1 MAKTISNK
9 TKTARTTKAAA
20 AVKAALPSREAG
32 ILLGMIETDSTP
44 WSRPWVFESFSAAQ
58 PRSWRNRPYH
68 GSNSLVTL
76 FYAYLAA
83 YAASIGKSMA
93 EIDVDNNDVI
103 ADVMRFGFSAE
114 KVEMRF
120 ATFRAIKE
128 ELEGSVKKGAKSAPV
143 IFFRPRTKKEKKVE
157 NGIEKE
163 EEKVV
168 GFIKVGFNVFPLSA
182 AEGINESKLPKGKF
196 ADVDIK
202 ELCISQAKEFVKN
215 LKDNSELRF
224 VMEGNR
230 AFWTVGTNIVH
241 TPKITQ
247 FKSEGKFWEV
257 IFHEI
262 VHWTGDKSRLDRS
275 DFPYEQEEL
284 VAELGSWE
292 ICRLLKIPFDPG
304 NKKAYLKNWLS
315 AFPSREKKLEALDE
329 ALKAVDK
336 AVKFLARTGKLDL
349 SGDSEDAAPSPETEA
364 EDSATDLAA

>member
-1 MAKTISNK
+1 MAKTISKK
-9 TKTARTTKAAA
+9 TKTTRTAA

-44 WSRPWVFESFSAAQ
+44 WSRPWVFESFNAAQ

-68 GSNSLVTL
+68 GSNSLVTM

-83 YAASIGKSMA
+83 YAASKGKSMA

-103 ADVMRFGFSAE
+103 ADVMRFGFNAG

-128 ELEGSVKKGAKSAPV
+128 DLEGSVIKGAKSAPV
-143 IFFRPRTKKEKKVE
+143 KFFRPKTKKEKKVE
-157 NGIEKE
+157 NGKEKE
-163 EEKVV
+163 EEVV
-168 GFIKVGFNVFPLSA
+168 IGVVKVGFNVFPLSA
-182 AEGINESKLPKGKF
+182 AEGINEAKLPKGKF
-196 ADVDIK
+196 NDVDIK
-202 ELCISQAKEFVKN
+202 ELCTAQAKEFVKN
-215 LKDNSELRF
+215 LRDNSELKF
-224 VMEGNR
+224 VMGGNR
-230 AFWTVGTNIVH
+230 AFWTVGTNTVH
-241 TPKITQ
+241 TPKISQ
-247 FKSEGKFWEV
+247 FKSEGKFWETL
-257 IFHEI
+257 FHEV

-275 DFPYEQEEL
+275 AFPYEQEEL

-304 NKKAYLKNWLS
+304 NKKAYLKSWLS

-349 SGDSEDAAPSPETEA
+349 SGDSEDAAPAPEAEA
-364 EDSATDLAA
+364 EDSAKDLAA